1 MLRHSLQGK
10 KGMNP
15 LDNVLQGM
23 PKMPKF
29 DRVLP
34 QINIPPSLNPD
45 KSNKKTIIIISV
57 AILVVVLIIVSTFLL
72 LSGERKEIT
81 PAVKPTPAVTQTPKY
96 IPSPTPYYPQTTPSP
111 SPTPSTPCGNGAV
124 DTGEGCDGNNF
135 AGQSCESLR
144 GSNYEGSLSCT
155 STCKVDVTSCK
166 LKRIISV
173 RGSTTLPPLTQT
185 SGSAPAPNAVKVN
198 DAVKLSNSVRL
209 R

>member
-1 MLRHSLQGK
+1 
-10 KGMNP
+10 MNP

-81 PAVKPTPAVTQTPKY
+81 PAVKPTPA
-96 IPSPTPYYPQTTPSP
+96 
-111 SPTPSTPCGNGAV
+111 
-124 DTGEGCDGNNF
+124 
-135 AGQSCESLR
+135 
-144 GSNYEGSLSCT
+144 
-155 STCKVDVTSCK
+155 
-166 LKRIISV
+166 
-173 RGSTTLPPLTQT
+173 
-185 SGSAPAPNAVKVN
+185 
-198 DAVKLSNSVRL
+198 
-209 R
+209 